1 MDEKDILDDDVIIY
15 KTRMVGVSTGYGP
28 LAVSGALYKAC
39 DYIKING
46 IVIKNRWGKTG

>member
-1 MDEKDILDDDVIIY
+1 MDEKDIQDDDVIIY
-15 KTRMVGVSTGYGP
+15 KTRAVGTWP
-28 LAVSGALYKAC
+28 LAVSGKLYKLC